1 MQPGIGK
8 SPHDLGLG
16 EDKMPAPARAEL
28 QHALS
33 NLRLAA
39 EALKLPDR
47 GLIKEGY
54 KADLVL
60 FHPKRV
66 HETTTWVK
74 PEQLATGFDI
84 VIVNG
89 HIARE
94 AWQMAPG
101 RFGRV
106 VTAAK

>member
-1 MQPGIGK
+1 LIETYVGK
-8 SPHDLGLG
+8 MGLPLPLAVR
-16 EDKMPAPARAEL
+16 KMSA
-28 QHALS
+28 
-33 NLRLAA
+33 LAA

-60 FHPKRV
+60 FDPRRV

-89 HIARE
+89 RIARE
-94 AWQMAPG
+94 AGQMAPG
-101 RFGRV
+101 RFGRAL
-106 VTAAK
+106 TAQQK